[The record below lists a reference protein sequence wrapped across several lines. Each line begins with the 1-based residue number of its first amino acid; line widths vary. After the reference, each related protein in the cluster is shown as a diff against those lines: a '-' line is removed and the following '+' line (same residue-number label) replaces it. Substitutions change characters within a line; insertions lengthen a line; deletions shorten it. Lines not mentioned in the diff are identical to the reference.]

1 MILKLLVNGLVIGCI
16 YGLLALGYSLI
27 YKSSGL
33 MSFVQGD
40 FLTMGAYIGLA
51 LSKTDLPFYVF
62 VPLTM
67 VTMFLVGILVER
79 CIIRPLKQKN
89 LPAIFIVLA
98 TIALSYIIQNGLQF
112 IWGTTMMW
120 FPSLFEA
127 GSIKV
132 FGLSFSMETI
142 MCVLIS
148 VILMVVLALFMKYT
162 RMGTSLRA
170 SAMNPVAARSCGVNV
185 NFSTGL
191 SWGLAAAIAAIA
203 GCLLGPIYGVY
214 ATLGSTTGTK
224 SFAAAVIGGYGN
236 FYGAILGG
244 VLLGLVETLIAGY
257 VSSAWKDLIAYA
269 ILLLFLFVKP
279 FGLLN
284 ERTIQS

>member
-1 MILKLLVNGLVIGCI
+1 MKLLVNGLVIGCI

-51 LSKTDLPFYVF
+51 LSKSDIPVYIF

-67 VTMFLVGILVER
+67 IAMFIMGFLVER
-79 CIIRPLKQKN
+79 VIIRPLKRRN

-98 TIALSYIIQNGLQF
+98 AIALSYIIQNGLQF

-120 FPSLFEA
+120 FPSLFSV
-127 GSIKV
+127 GSIKA

-142 MCVLIS
+142 VCVVVSI
-148 VILMVVLALFMKYT
+148 VLMVILALFMKYT
-162 RMGTSLRA
+162 RVGTALRA
-170 SAMNPVAARSCGVNV
+170 SALNPVAAKACGVSV

-269 ILLLFLFVKP
+269 ILLVFLFAKP